1 MIVMLSSGLRL
12 KFDRIGSPLTE
23 YVIKIQANI
32 MILKLL
38 TQNIYTNKTEIQIT
52 IIFVV
57 NKVHSISLVKAVM
70 FYIAFNYVQH
80 VIEK

>member
-23 YVIKIQANI
+23 DLIKIQAHI
-32 MILKLL
+32 IFLKLL
-38 TQNIYTNKTEIQIT
+38 TKNIYTNKTEIQIT